1 MLGKRLHGT
10 ILPLMAVIRGS
21 YASTQHSKLS
31 FQQIRILHFI
41 SCGKSQSDMA
51 EIMLVTPAAISK
63 QIDALV
69 LDKVIVRK
77 QGEDRRRHILSLTT
91 LGTKMLAKVYKTVAD
106 RLDESI
112 NKLSILEKKQL
123 EQGLTILEKLT
134 TMVNEVKMILLVAPM
149 LLALSFGQAQAAIT
163 LRDAFQ
169 AAQRN
174 METLKRAD
182 ATIQRSI
189 EQKDRA
195 AGTALPT
202 ISGVGTYTQVDPPSN
217 AGKSPFLL
225 TRQYSYALRMVQPI
239 LRGGMLSAYELSK
252 ENVLLSEFQKNANQ
266 VTLYQLVIQAYYNLI
281 ISRLDQG
288 NLTLLQKMS
297 NDRVKELRG
306 RSAIGRSRRGELVEA
321 EAQLYTS
328 NSQIQQGVISL
339 NQAEKTFEFYT
350 QLTADELVPV
360 ADVPHIEGDLR
371 NYLEKLKGRP
381 DLRASEQA
389 IVVADKQVSVAKGG
403 HWPSVDF
410 IGNYYL
416 KRTGVLAT
424 STWDAGLAISLP
436 LFAGGTI
443 QAQVRDAV
451 EAKRIAQ
458 LNTSELKRGAE
469 RDLSILYSN
478 YLQLSE
484 QLATLRMAKE
494 KAESAYNYSVADY
507 KNGLVTNLQVLQS
520 LNLFITNKRTY
531 DTMSAMA
538 LMSYYNLQASVG
550 VLP

>member
-1 MLGKRLHGT
+1 MLLVRE
-10 ILPLMAVIRGS
+10 S
-21 YASTQHSKLS
+21 YASAQNAELS
-31 FQQIRILHFI
+31 FHQIRILYFI
-41 SCGKSQSDMA
+41 SRGKSQTDMA
-51 EIMLVTPAAISK
+51 EIMSVTPAAISK
-63 QIDALV
+63 HIDGLV
-69 LDKVIVRK
+69 HEKFIIRK
-77 QGEDRRRHILSLTT
+77 QGEDRRRQILTLTSHGKKT
-91 LGTKMLAKVYKTVAD
+91 INKIYKTVDD
-106 RLDESI
+106 RLDYSI
-112 NKLSILEKKQL
+112 DKLSILEKKQL
-123 EQGLTILEKLT
+123 ELGLTILEKLT
-134 TMVNEVKMILLVAPM
+134 TMVNEVKMILLVAPV
-149 LLALSFGQAQAAIT
+149 LLVLSLSPAQAAIT

-195 AGTALPT
+195 VGIALPT
-202 ISGVGTYTQVDPPSN
+202 ISGVGTYTQIAPPAN
-217 AGKSPFLL
+217 AGASPFLL
-225 TRQYSYALRMVQPI
+225 TRQYSYALRMVQPL
-239 LRGGMLSAYELSK
+239 LRGGLWSAYELSK
-252 ENVLLSEFQKNANQ
+252 ENVLLTEFQKNANE

-281 ISRLDQG
+281 ISRLDQA

-339 NQAEKTFEFYT
+339 NQAEKNFEFYT
-350 QLTADELVPV
+350 QITPDELVPV
-360 ADVPHIEGDLR
+360 SDVPHIEGDLR
-371 NYLEKLKGRP
+371 NYLDRLKGRP

-424 STWDAGLAISLP
+424 SDWDAGLAISLP
-436 LFAGGTI
+436 LFAGGTV

-484 QLATLRMAKE
+484 QLATLRMARE